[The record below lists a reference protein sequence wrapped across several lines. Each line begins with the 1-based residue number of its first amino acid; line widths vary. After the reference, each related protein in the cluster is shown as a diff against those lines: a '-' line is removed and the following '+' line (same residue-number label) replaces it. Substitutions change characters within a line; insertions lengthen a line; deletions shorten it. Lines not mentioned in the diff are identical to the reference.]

1 MKIMHDVPLALYSTM
16 RLGGKANSVVH
27 VRTKEELLEALTW
40 AKKDDLAIVMI
51 GLGSNIVW
59 SDEGFKG
66 LIIVNEFP
74 GYEVT
79 LDDDENYYISVGA
92 GENWDSVVEHT
103 VADKA
108 SGIEALSLIPGSTG
122 ATPVQNVGAYG
133 QEISET
139 LFSLE
144 AYDNTKKSFVILSN
158 KDCGFSYR
166 SSIFKEAQKGRYF
179 ITSLNLRLSKTH
191 LKLPLYQSLQDY
203 LNENDITDHSP
214 YTIRKAVIAIR
225 SSKLPDPALVAN
237 NGSFFANPII
247 DNDAFAKLKLVHP
260 TIKHWPV
267 GESKQKLA
275 AAWLIEKSGFK
286 DIHDRTTGMATWP
299 TQPLILV
306 NEKAKTTADLLEFKK
321 KIIDSVKENFGVTLI
336 QEPEFLP

>member
-158 KDCGFSYR
+158 K
-166 SSIFKEAQKGRYF
+166 
-179 ITSLNLRLSKTH
+179 
-191 LKLPLYQSLQDY
+191 
-203 LNENDITDHSP
+203 
-214 YTIRKAVIAIR
+214 
-225 SSKLPDPALVAN
+225 
-237 NGSFFANPII
+237 
-247 DNDAFAKLKLVHP
+247 
-260 TIKHWPV
+260 
-267 GESKQKLA
+267 
-275 AAWLIEKSGFK
+275 
-286 DIHDRTTGMATWP
+286 
-299 TQPLILV
+299 
-306 NEKAKTTADLLEFKK
+306 
-321 KIIDSVKENFGVTLI
+321 
-336 QEPEFLP
+336 

>member
-59 SDEGFKG
+59 RDEGFEG
-66 LIIVNEFP
+66 LLMVNEFP

-79 LDDDENYYISVGA
+79 LDDEENYYISVGA
-92 GENWDSVVEHT
+92 GENWDSVVARS

-108 SGIEALSLIPGSTG
+108 SGIEALSLIPGSAG

-133 QEISET
+133 QEIAES

-144 AYDNTKKSFVILSN
+144 AYDKDTEAFVTLSN

-166 SSIFKEAQKGRYF
+166 SSIFKDSKKGRYF
-179 ITSLNLRLSKTH
+179 IISLNLRLHKTH
-191 LKLPLYQSLQDY
+191 LTLPLYQSLQDC

-214 YTIRKAVIAIR
+214 HTIRKAVCAIR
-225 SSKLPDPALVAN
+225 SAKLPDPATVAN
-237 NGSFFANPII
+237 NGSFFANPVI
-247 DNDAFAKLKLVHP
+247 DKGTFAKLKLVHP
-260 TIKHWPV
+260 NIKHWPS
-267 GESKQKLA
+267 GNGKQKLA

-286 DIHDRTTGMATWP
+286 DFHDRETGMGTWP
-299 TQPLILV
+299 KQPLILV
-306 NEKAKTTADLLEFKK
+306 NEKAKTTTDLMIFKK
-321 KIIDSVKENFGVTLI
+321 KIVDAVAENFDVTLI
-336 QEPEFLP
+336 QEPELLP